1 MKVLGELVIV
11 RIFKFIV
18 IGCLY
23 IGVAHANIDELY
35 KLAAGDVISIK
46 VYGEEN
52 LTIAEQK
59 IDNREV
65 IDYPYLGV
73 IKLGG
78 KTLRQVQNE
87 ISMGLK
93 GDYLVNPKV
102 NVAIVQ
108 YRNVYING
116 LVNKPGG
123 YEYEP
128 GLTVQKAI
136 SLAGGVMSKY
146 RRSARA
152 YRTKSSDENKY
163 ANLTADQLSEEFEKN
178 TKTEAELYQVIQPGD
193 TIYVVASFW

>member
-1 MKVLGELVIV
+1 MKKQIVKAVLLVMAFCV
-11 RIFKFIV
+11 TSSV
-18 IGCLY
+18 Q
-23 IGVAHANIDELY
+23 ADSLY
-35 KLAAGDVISIK
+35 KLSAGDVISIK

-52 LTIAEQK
+52 LSIAEQK

-65 IDYPYLGV
+65 IDYPYLGE

-78 KTLRQVQNE
+78 KTLDQVQSE
-87 ISMGLK
+87 LVSGLK

-102 NVAIVQ
+102 NVAIVR

-146 RRSARA
+146 RRSAKA
-152 YRTKSSDENKY
+152 YRTKSSESKKY
-163 ANLTADQLSEEFEKN
+163 QNLTADQLSREFEKN
-178 TKTEAELYQVIQPGD
+178 TEIEAELYQVIQPGD

>member
-1 MKVLGELVIV
+1 MFKILVLSCIS
-11 RIFKFIV
+11 
-18 IGCLY
+18 IGSVNANTTDLY
-23 IGVAHANIDELY
+23 Q
-35 KLAAGDVISIK
+35 LAAGDVISIK

-52 LTIAEQK
+52 LTIDEQK

-78 KTLRQVQNE
+78 KTLEQVQSE
-87 ISMGLK
+87 ITQGLQ

-152 YRTKSSDENKY
+152 YRTKSTESDQY
-163 ANLTADQLSEEFEKN
+163 AHLSAEQLAIEFDKN
-178 TKTEAELYQVIQPGD
+178 TETEAELYQVIYPGD
-193 TIYVVASFW
+193 TIHVVASFW

>member
-1 MKVLGELVIV
+1 MINKLFKILVLSCIS
-11 RIFKFIV
+11 
-18 IGCLY
+18 IGSVNANTTDLY
-23 IGVAHANIDELY
+23 Q
-35 KLAAGDVISIK
+35 LAAGDVISIK

-52 LTIAEQK
+52 LTIDEQK

-78 KTLRQVQNE
+78 KTLAQVQSA
-87 ISMGLK
+87 ITQGLQ

-152 YRTKSSDENKY
+152 YRTKSTESDKY
-163 ANLTADQLSEEFEKN
+163 AHLSAEQLAIEFDKN
-178 TKTEAELYQVIQPGD
+178 TETEAELYQVIYPGD
-193 TIYVVASFW
+193 TIHVVASFW

>member
-1 MKVLGELVIV
+1 VKKQILKVVLLGMAFWVTS
-11 RIFKFIV
+11 
-18 IGCLY
+18 
-23 IGVAHANIDELY
+23 AAQANPLY

-52 LTIAEQK
+52 LSIAEQK

-65 IDYPYLGV
+65 IDYPYLGEV
-73 IKLGG
+73 KLGG
-78 KTLRQVQNE
+78 KTLEQVQSE
-87 ISMGLK
+87 LVAGLK

-102 NVAIVQ
+102 NVAIVR

-146 RRSARA
+146 RRSAKA
-152 YRTKSSDENKY
+152 YRTKSSESNKY
-163 ANLTADQLSEEFEKN
+163 QNLTADQLSREFEKN
-178 TKTEAELYQVIQPGD
+178 TEIEAELYQVIQPGD
-193 TIYVVASFW
+193 TIHVVASFW

>member
-1 MKVLGELVIV
+1 MINKLFKILVLSCIS
-11 RIFKFIV
+11 
-18 IGCLY
+18 IGSVNANTTDLY
-23 IGVAHANIDELY
+23 Q
-35 KLAAGDVISIK
+35 LAAGDVISIK

-52 LTIAEQK
+52 LTIDEQK

-78 KTLRQVQNE
+78 KTLEQVQSE
-87 ISMGLK
+87 ITQGLQ

-152 YRTKSSDENKY
+152 YRTKSTESDQY
-163 ANLTADQLSEEFEKN
+163 AHLSAEQLAIEFDKN
-178 TKTEAELYQVIQPGD
+178 TETEAELYQVIYPGD
-193 TIYVVASFW
+193 TIHVVASFW

>member
-1 MKVLGELVIV
+1 MINKLFKILVLSCIS
-11 RIFKFIV
+11 
-18 IGCLY
+18 IGSVNANTTDLY
-23 IGVAHANIDELY
+23 Q
-35 KLAAGDVISIK
+35 LAAGDVISIK

-52 LTIAEQK
+52 LTIDEQK

-78 KTLRQVQNE
+78 KTLEQVQSA
-87 ISMGLK
+87 ITQGLQ

-152 YRTKSSDENKY
+152 YRTKSTESDKY
-163 ANLTADQLSEEFEKN
+163 AHLSAEQLAIEFDKN
-178 TKTEAELYQVIQPGD
+178 TETEAELYQVIYPGD
-193 TIYVVASFW
+193 TIHVVASFW

>member
-1 MKVLGELVIV
+1 MIKKLLKIMVLSCL
-11 RIFKFIV
+11 FIGSV
-18 IGCLY
+18 KAEDRNLY
-23 IGVAHANIDELY
+23 Q
-35 KLAAGDVISIK
+35 LAAGDVISIK

-52 LTIAEQK
+52 LTIEEQK

-73 IKLGG
+73 IAIGG
-78 KTLRQVQNE
+78 KTLKQIQSE
-87 ISMGLK
+87 ITLGLK

-102 NVAIVQ
+102 NVAIVR

-152 YRTKSSDENKY
+152 YRTKSSESDQY
-163 ANLTADQLSEEFEKN
+163 ANLSADQLALEFKKDTE
-178 TKTEAELYQVIQPGD
+178 TEAELYQVIHPGD
-193 TIYVVASFW
+193 TIHVVASFW

>member
-1 MKVLGELVIV
+1 MKKQIVKAVLLVMAFCV
-11 RIFKFIV
+11 TSSV
-18 IGCLY
+18 Q
-23 IGVAHANIDELY
+23 ADSLY
-35 KLAAGDVISIK
+35 KLSAGDVISIK

-52 LTIAEQK
+52 LSIAEQK

-65 IDYPYLGV
+65 IDYPYLGE

-78 KTLRQVQNE
+78 KTLDQVQSE
-87 ISMGLK
+87 LVSGLK

-102 NVAIVQ
+102 NVAIVR

-146 RRSARA
+146 RRSAKA
-152 YRTKSSDENKY
+152 YRTKSSESKKY
-163 ANLTADQLSEEFEKN
+163 QNLTADQLSREFEKN
-178 TKTEAELYQVIQPGD
+178 TEVEAELYQVIQPGD

>member
-1 MKVLGELVIV
+1 MINKLFKILVLSCIS
-11 RIFKFIV
+11 
-18 IGCLY
+18 IGSVSANTTDLY
-23 IGVAHANIDELY
+23 Q
-35 KLAAGDVISIK
+35 LAAGDVISIK

-52 LTIAEQK
+52 LTIDEQK

-78 KTLRQVQNE
+78 KTLEQVQSE
-87 ISMGLK
+87 ITQGLQ

-152 YRTKSSDENKY
+152 YRTKSTESDQY
-163 ANLTADQLSEEFEKN
+163 AHLSAEQLAIEFDKN
-178 TKTEAELYQVIQPGD
+178 TETEAELYQVIYPGD
-193 TIYVVASFW
+193 TIHVVASFW

>member
-1 MKVLGELVIV
+1 MINKL
-11 RIFKFIV
+11 FKILMLSCIS
-18 IGCLY
+18 IGSVFANSSDLY
-23 IGVAHANIDELY
+23 Q
-35 KLAAGDVISIK
+35 LAAGDVISIK

-52 LTIAEQK
+52 LTIEEQK

-78 KTLRQVQNE
+78 KTLEQVQSE
-87 ISMGLK
+87 ITLGLQ
-93 GDYLVNPKV
+93 GDYLVSPKV

-152 YRTKSSDENKY
+152 YRTKSTESDQY
-163 ANLTADQLSEEFEKN
+163 ANLSAEQLATEFDKN
-178 TKTEAELYQVIQPGD
+178 TEIEAELYQVIHPGD
-193 TIYVVASFW
+193 TIHVVASFW

>member
-1 MKVLGELVIV
+1 MINKLFKILVLSCIS
-11 RIFKFIV
+11 
-18 IGCLY
+18 IGS
-23 IGVAHANIDELY
+23 VNANITDLY

-52 LTIAEQK
+52 LTIEEQK

-73 IKLGG
+73 IRLGG
-78 KTLRQVQNE
+78 KTLEQVQSE
-87 ISMGLK
+87 ITQGLQ
-93 GDYLVNPKV
+93 GDYLVSPKV

-152 YRTKSSDENKY
+152 YRTKSTEADQY
-163 ANLTADQLSEEFEKN
+163 ANLTAEQLAKEFDKN
-178 TKTEAELYQVIQPGD
+178 TETEAELYQVIHPGD
-193 TIYVVASFW
+193 TIHVVASFW

>member
-1 MKVLGELVIV
+1 MISKLFKILVLSCIS
-11 RIFKFIV
+11 
-18 IGCLY
+18 IGSVNANTTDLY
-23 IGVAHANIDELY
+23 Q
-35 KLAAGDVISIK
+35 LAAGDVISIK

-52 LTIAEQK
+52 LTIDEQK

-78 KTLRQVQNE
+78 KTLEQVQSE
-87 ISMGLK
+87 ITQGLQ

-152 YRTKSSDENKY
+152 YRTKSTESDQY
-163 ANLTADQLSEEFEKN
+163 AHLSAEQLAIEFDKN
-178 TKTEAELYQVIQPGD
+178 TETEAELYQVIYPGD
-193 TIYVVASFW
+193 TIHVVASFW

>member
-1 MKVLGELVIV
+1 MIKKLFEIMVLSCL
-11 RIFKFIV
+11 FIGSV
-18 IGCLY
+18 KAEDRNLY
-23 IGVAHANIDELY
+23 Q
-35 KLAAGDVISIK
+35 LAAGDVISIK

-52 LTIAEQK
+52 LTIEEQK

-73 IKLGG
+73 IAIGG
-78 KTLRQVQNE
+78 KTLKQIQSE
-87 ISMGLK
+87 ITLGLK

-102 NVAIVQ
+102 NVAIVR

-152 YRTKSSDENKY
+152 YRTKSSESDQY
-163 ANLTADQLSEEFEKN
+163 ANLSADQLALEFKKDTE
-178 TKTEAELYQVIQPGD
+178 TEAELYQVIHPGD
-193 TIYVVASFW
+193 TIHVVASFW

>member
-1 MKVLGELVIV
+1 VINKLFKIFLLSCIYVGSVSANATGLYQLG
-11 RIFKFIV
+11 
-18 IGCLY
+18 
-23 IGVAHANIDELY
+23 
-35 KLAAGDVISIK
+35 AGDVISIK

-52 LTIAEQK
+52 LTIEEQK

-78 KTLRQVQNE
+78 KTLEQVQSE
-87 ISMGLK
+87 ISQGLQ

-146 RRSARA
+146 RRSARV
-152 YRTKSSDENKY
+152 YRTKS
-163 ANLTADQLSEEFEKN
+163 TEFEQFAHLSAEQLATEFDKN
-178 TKTEAELYQVIQPGD
+178 TETEAELYQVIHPGD
-193 TIYVVASFW
+193 TIHVVASFW

>member
-1 MKVLGELVIV
+1 MINKLFKIFLLSCIYVGSVSANATGLYQLG
-11 RIFKFIV
+11 
-18 IGCLY
+18 
-23 IGVAHANIDELY
+23 
-35 KLAAGDVISIK
+35 AGDVISIK

-52 LTIAEQK
+52 LTIEEQK

-78 KTLRQVQNE
+78 KTLEQVQSE
-87 ISMGLK
+87 ISQGLQ

-146 RRSARA
+146 RRSARV
-152 YRTKSSDENKY
+152 YRTKS
-163 ANLTADQLSEEFEKN
+163 TEFEQFAHLSAEQLATEFDKN
-178 TKTEAELYQVIQPGD
+178 TETEAELYQVIHPGD
-193 TIYVVASFW
+193 TIHVVASFW